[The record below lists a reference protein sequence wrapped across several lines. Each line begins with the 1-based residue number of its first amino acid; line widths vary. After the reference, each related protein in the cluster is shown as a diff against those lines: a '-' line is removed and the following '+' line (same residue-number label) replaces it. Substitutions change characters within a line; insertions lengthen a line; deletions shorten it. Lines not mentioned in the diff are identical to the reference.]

1 MYKKTSTFALQNGAY
16 VPGVITFP
24 WQFGVE
30 TLKEMGRLF
39 IRASGQNFDI
49 TCIPSC
55 RIIQAAILSEHLNA
69 STVWSPV

>member
-16 VPGVITFP
+16 VPWVITFP

-39 IRASGQNFDI
+39 FHASGKQNM
-49 TCIPSC
+49 T
-55 RIIQAAILSEHLNA
+55 
-69 STVWSPV
+69 